1 MNPIEFTPAMIW
13 DIALAV
19 VILISIG
26 FGLCRGLAAALAN
39 LAGTIAC
46 IAAAAVFSGTV
57 ATWAYD
63 MFLAKR
69 IETAAAQD
77 VMEKLSG
84 FTGLLQQAGLIET
97 VNSTAAGMVR
107 MLTVAL
113 LKVLAFVLIY
123 LAAKL
128 IVRFIIHLTKKVN
141 DVPVLGKVNRL
152 LGGLLGAIEGLLV
165 CYIIGLGVT
174 LLISFSQ
181 NEWSWI
187 NSSIVENTRLLDWFI
202 HIKLP
207 FKL

>member
-13 DIALAV
+13 DIILAAT
-19 VILISIG
+19 ILICICV
-26 FGLCRGLAAALAN
+26 GLCRGLAAALAN
-39 LAGTIAC
+39 LAGSIAC
-46 IAAAAVFSGTV
+46 IIAAAIFCKPVAVWV
-57 ATWAYD
+57 YD
-63 MFLAKR
+63 SFLAGR
-69 IETAAAQD
+69 VETAAVQA
-77 VMEKLSG
+77 VMEKLTG
-84 FTGLLQQAGLIET
+84 FTDLLLQMGLLDPINLAAESMAQKLI
-97 VNSTAAGMVR
+97 
-107 MLTVAL
+107 VAL
-113 LKVLAFVLIY
+113 LRVLVFVLIY
-123 LAAKL
+123 LIAKL
-128 IVRFIIHLTKKVN
+128 IVRLIIRLTKKVN

-152 LGGLLGAIEGLLV
+152 LGGLLGAVEGLLV